1 MDIAKYIGLYLL
13 KNNFCYIH
21 GLGNLEI
28 RRKPA
33 EYDGESLRAPEYEVT
48 LSPGGSIDDA
58 LANFIAT
65 HEQTSI
71 SKAANALRDFSIAS
85 RSELAAGKE
94 VEIPGVGKFVEQN
107 GITRFVG
114 SPHLQHTPPP
124 VPIIKMAK
132 RAEEQPV
139 FHHESMQE
147 KAGSEIAWGKIALLA
162 VTLLIIIAGG
172 IYAYRYFNNRPPVAP
187 LVQDTA
193 IIQPAPEPPVT
204 SLPVDTTHAKDSI
217 TAAPV
222 PVTPTGDYQV
232 VLNSYSS
239 RIAAEKRKDAL
250 KRNGNNVELVSKDS
264 ANFLVVLNMPRSTAD
279 TTRMLDSL
287 RRFFN
292 PKGVHILH

>member
-28 RRKPA
+28 RRKAA

-85 RSELAAGKE
+85 RAELAAGKE
-94 VEIPGVGKFVEQN
+94 VEIPGVGKFIEQN
-107 GITRFVG
+107 GLTRFVG
-114 SPHLQHTPPP
+114 SPQLQHTPPP
-124 VPIIKMAK
+124 VPIIRMAK
-132 RAEEQPV
+132 RTEEQPV
-139 FHHESMQE
+139 FHHDTTQE
-147 KAGSEIAWGKIALLA
+147 KPASEIAWGKIVMLALA
-162 VTLLIIIAGG
+162 LLIILAGG
-172 IYAYRYFNNRPPVAP
+172 IFAYRYFSSRPATPV
-187 LVQDTA
+187 VMQDTA
-193 IIQPAPEPPVT
+193 IVQPAPEPPVAT
-204 SLPVDTTHAKDSI
+204 LPVDTSHVIDS
-217 TAAPV
+217 TTTKPAAPS
-222 PVTPTGDYQV
+222 GDFQV

-239 RIAAEKRKDAL
+239 RPAAEKRKDAL

-264 ANFLVVLNMPRSTAD
+264 SNFFVVLNMPRSTAD

-292 PKGVHILH
+292 PKGVYILH